1 MKKAKILAVILV
13 MSLMLTGVAYAL
25 WNENVTLSTTAAMG
39 EMDLAITCDNHI
51 YPLSFMPGIG
61 ALGRTYTY
69 ADMEDYMNPLTGCVS
84 ADRQSITVTV
94 GDMYPGAKYG
104 LNYAIRNTGDVPFKL
119 KGVTVTCTDNSALFA
134 KLTGSFQFLYQ
145 KADGATTPIFVSA
158 SAMTADRLGNAI
170 ADACKDIVVYPGD
183 ELVGYRAN
191 QDEVSTFMQVMVDG
205 TITGDEFENQSTSF
219 VVDFN
224 WEQCNPVYFPG
235 V

>member
-39 EMDLAITCDNHI
+39 DMDLAITCDNHI

-61 ALGRTYTY
+61 LGRTYTQ
-69 ADMEDYMNPLTGCVS
+69 ADLEDYMNPLTGSVS
-84 ADRQSITVTV
+84 ADRQSIAVTV
-94 GDMYPGAKYG
+94 GEMYPGAKYG
-104 LNYAIRNTGDVPFKL
+104 LNYSIKNTGDVPFSL
-119 KGVTVTCTDNSALFA
+119 KGVTVTCTNNAELFA
-134 KLTGSFQFLYQ
+134 KLTGSFQFIYQ
-145 KADGATTPIFVSA
+145 KANSATGTVISVPV
-158 SAMTADRLGNAI
+158 SAMTADGLGAAI
-170 ADACKDIVVYPGD
+170 KNACKDIVVYPGD
-183 ELVGYRAN
+183 ELIGYRAN
-191 QDEVSTFMQVMVDG
+191 QDTVSTFMQVMVDSA
-205 TITGDEFENQSTSF
+205 ITGDEYENQSTSF